1 MAIATPVNLGTNT
14 LASTAQ
20 TVVITTVADAAIGDT
35 VFVAFY
41 AAGSGAATVTD
52 SAGNTYASMN
62 GRMAGST
69 LTANLPAGSTITVTT
84 TQTAALMNAA
94 AVKTSGLV
102 SPLAVH
108 ANSTPTSGTS
118 LTPTAGAV
126 TTTVADTLIIGVIA
140 MATPSPGTV
149 TPTNSFTLLTGPA
162 DPASGSVI
170 KWEYR
175 IVSATGAYTPALS
188 LSASKAYDGRA
199 SSFAMATVLASAGS
213 SVPLL
218 LS

>member
-1 MAIATPVNLGTNT
+1 
-14 LASTAQ
+14 
-20 TVVITTVADAAIGDT
+20 
-35 VFVAFY
+35 
-41 AAGSGAATVTD
+41 
-52 SAGNTYASMN
+52 
-62 GRMAGST
+62 
-69 LTANLPAGSTITVTT
+69 
-84 TQTAALMNAA
+84 
-94 AVKTSGLV
+94 
-102 SPLAVH
+102 
-108 ANSTPTSGTS
+108 
-118 LTPTAGAV
+118 
-126 TTTVADTLIIGVIA
+126 
-140 MATPSPGTV
+140 V